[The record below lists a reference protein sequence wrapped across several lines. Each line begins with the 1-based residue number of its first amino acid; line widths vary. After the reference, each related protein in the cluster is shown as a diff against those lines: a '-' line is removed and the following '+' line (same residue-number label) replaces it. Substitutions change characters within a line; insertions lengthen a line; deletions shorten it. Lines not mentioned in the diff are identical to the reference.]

1 MENNALTPSPAPV
14 PEPGT
19 NMPEFAAAPAAEP
32 QLVIPLASAMPD
44 FGAEQQIANLTV
56 NPTTSQATAPAEAPV
71 EQSTEP
77 AEPAEPDFIETIAPI
92 IDMPV
97 DNSNPL
103 PLPVDPLGL
112 EVPATEPV
120 AEPVSVPVAELVV
133 QPVEQSVEQ
142 PVAPAVEQTIQ
153 PETHTPGLGEITVE
167 SKTASEIAAEKALN
181 SPAQTI
187 EELVAESAQMQTPS
201 TPVTPEKKKPN
212 IKLFALIGAVVLLL
226 GGGIATFMLLN
237 QPAKPATNPTVA
249 PVVNTGPDTST
260 PIAEITATDALEFL
274 EATADYKTFFPD
286 GYAEE
291 EDMAMLDGSQIIALF
306 YSYDKKENIIKTIKT
321 SPVTVN
327 YKDKLT
333 SDNVT
338 VQQEE
343 VYAAVTIDPTQIKC
357 KDICYGLIFNKKY
370 LNYYNEPAIDLATGA
385 QINVDHIILEKHEEK
400 DIKKYAPLVAAV
412 FMNGQKIYSTE
423 LSKFDEVLYL
433 YVVNTIEYQPDST
446 RATQVKQTFFT
457 INSQTGEMLYH
468 PEMTGIR
475 TLETQVEENELEE
488 PNTNQ

>member
-44 FGAEQQIANLTV
+44 FGAAEQQIANLSV
-56 NPTTSQATAPAEAPV
+56 NPTPAPAAEPV
-71 EQSTEP
+71 EAP
-77 AEPAEPDFIETIAPI
+77 AEPAAEPVEQTEPDFIETIAPI

-103 PLPVDPLGL
+103 PLPMDPLGY
-112 EVPATEPV
+112 EAPAAEPVAGPVAEPAMEPATEPIEQP
-120 AEPVSVPVAELVV
+120 AEPV
-133 QPVEQSVEQ
+133 VEQ
-142 PVAPAVEQTIQ
+142 PIAQ
-153 PETHTPGLGEITVE
+153 PETHTPGLGEITIE
-167 SKTASEIAAEKALN
+167 SKTASEIAAEQALN
-181 SPAQTI
+181 APTQTI

-237 QPAKPATNPTVA
+237 QPAKPSTNPTVA

-274 EATADYKTFFPD
+274 EATTDYKTFFPD
-286 GYAEE
+286 GYADE

-321 SPVTVN
+321 SPITVN

-343 VYAAVTIDPTQIKC
+343 VYAAVTIDPTAIKC

-370 LNYYNEPAIDLATGA
+370 LNYYNEPIIDPATGV

-400 DIKKYAPLVAAV
+400 DIKRYAPLVAAV

-423 LSKFDEVLYL
+423 LSKFDEILYL
-433 YVVNTIEYQPDST
+433 YVVNTIEYQPDSV
-446 RATQVKQTFFT
+446 RDVQVKQTFFT

-488 PNTNQ
+488 PNTN

>member
-1 MENNALTPSPAPV
+1 MENNALTPSPAPI
-14 PEPGT
+14 PEPGN

-56 NPTTSQATAPAEAPV
+56 NPTPAAAEPVEAPV
-71 EQSTEP
+71 ETP
-77 AEPAEPDFIETIAPI
+77 AEPVEQAEPDFIETIAPI

-97 DNSNPL
+97 DGSNPL
-103 PLPVDPLGL
+103 PLPVDPSGY
-112 EVPATEPV
+112 
-120 AEPVSVPVAELVV
+120 
-133 QPVEQSVEQ
+133 EQ
-142 PVAPAVEQTIQ
+142 APAVEPVVEATSEPIAQPVEPVVEQPDEQMIVQ

-167 SKTASEIAAEKALN
+167 SKTASEIAAEQALN
-181 SPAQTI
+181 APTQTI

-201 TPVTPEKKKPN
+201 TPVIPEKKKPN

-226 GGGIATFMLLN
+226 GGGIATFMILN

-274 EATADYKTFFPD
+274 DATTDYKTFFPD
-286 GYAEE
+286 DYADE
-291 EDMAMLDGSQIIALF
+291 EDMAVLDGSQIIALF

-321 SPVTVN
+321 SPITVN

-333 SDNVT
+333 SDNVSIE
-338 VQQEE
+338 QDE
-343 VYAAVTIDPTQIKC
+343 VYAAVTIDPTAIKC

-370 LNYYNEPAIDLATGA
+370 LNYYNEPVIDPATGA

-423 LSKFDEVLYL
+423 LSKFDEILYL

-446 RATQVKQTFFT
+446 KDVQVKQTFFT

-475 TLETQVEENELEE
+475 ALETQVEENELEE
-488 PNTNQ
+488 PNTK